1 MRADIELSALWQ
13 VPKKRADL
21 NLSDEVP
28 SIDLNGV
35 DTRGLRWLVSEE
47 IDEGVIHRSCAIA
60 QSWQRVSKRK
70 QTERTTDKEHGV
82 YTNDTQ
88 GQPVYVIVSIK
99 GQRRME

>member
-35 DTRGLRWLVSEE
+35 DTRGLHWLVNEG

-60 QSWQRVSKRK
+60 QSWQRVSKKINKWSVRL
-70 QTERTTDKEHGV
+70 TRNMEYTPTTHKASLYMSLSV
-82 YTNDTQ
+82 
-88 GQPVYVIVSIK
+88 
-99 GQRRME
+99 